1 MITWSD
7 GSPRHRIYVST
18 KAFLDGMVSEANGLT
33 VDFQPTYQ
41 LIGSQKMGVNFGQ
54 FVAL

>member
-1 MITWSD
+1 MTTWSD
-7 GSPRHRIYVST
+7 GPPRHRIYVST